1 MNAIQKAA
9 YEFEIAQ
16 AKALMARN
24 ELESSFAHLERA
36 HVIGQVYVLPHVK
49 SHWLMLQVELRRHRP
64 AAVIGQ
70 LIRIVLGALGSAVGV
85 VPTGNTGGT
94 DISMFK
100 RLPIQP
106 DVCDILAG
114 RGPESTPEQGD
125 PGKG

>member
-1 MNAIQKAA
+1 
-9 YEFEIAQ
+9 
-16 AKALMARN
+16 
-24 ELESSFAHLERA
+24 
-36 HVIGQVYVLPHVK
+36 
-49 SHWLMLQVELRRHRP
+49 MLQVELRRHRP

-100 RLPIQP
+100 RRPIQP

-114 RGPESTPEQGD
+114 RGPESTRKQDD